1 MAWKCTGL
9 WGYWDGKDAAEV
21 GCDLGEWENRALWC

>member
-9 WGYWDGKDAAEV
+9 WGYWDGKDAEV